1 MFINIQTFFFKL
13 HPCFEN
19 WDSRQPTTPAQ
30 DPLPIRYT
38 SVIHPLY
45 IRYTSV
51 TSVTYYY
58 YSGIFTIQP
67 HMSYVTKVMVD
78 TANQNRIMTFCW
90 IFKATDR
97 CSKNGNV
104 KFLVFVFCTYNFFY
118 ILSSVPWASI
128 IPKPQAV
135 AINYCPISLHV
146 QISTHGSKK
155 LSIYL
160 KKTL

>member
-1 MFINIQTFFFKL
+1 MFINIQSFFFKL
-13 HPCFEN
+13 HPCL
-19 WDSRQPTTPAQ
+19 RTGAQ
-30 DPLPIRYT
+30 DDPRPQPRTRYT
-38 SVIHPLY
+38 SVTHPLY

-58 YSGIFTIQP
+58 YSGIFTLQP

-118 ILSSVPWASI
+118 ILSSVPWAWNTKAASGG
-128 IPKPQAV
+128 
-135 AINYCPISLHV
+135 H
-146 QISTHGSKK
+146 K
-155 LSIYL
+155 LLPDFSSYFMVF
-160 KKTL
+160 

>member
-1 MFINIQTFFFKL
+1 MRTG
-13 HPCFEN
+13 
-19 WDSRQPTTPAQ
+19 AQ
-30 DPLPIRYT
+30 DDPRPQPRTRYT
-38 SVIHPLY
+38 SVTHPLY

-58 YSGIFTIQP
+58 YSGIFTLQP

-135 AINYCPISLHV
+135 AINYCPISLPILCNFSLNWWV
-146 QISTHGSKK
+146 GFELIRFNCV
-155 LSIYL
+155 YFE
-160 KKTL
+160 